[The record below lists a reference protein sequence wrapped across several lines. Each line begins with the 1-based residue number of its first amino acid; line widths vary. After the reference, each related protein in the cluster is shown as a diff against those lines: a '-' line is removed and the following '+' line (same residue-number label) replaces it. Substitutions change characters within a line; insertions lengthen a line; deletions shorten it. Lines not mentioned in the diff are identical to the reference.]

1 MVRFTDLNGYKKNLK
16 KKDDSQKEGKIP
28 ENKEPLSLRQVSSK
42 WEVKG
47 PDQTKISESRE
58 DLYETAVIY
67 MEDVLSNLRE
77 KGSFSFNEGF
87 RIIERIVSIR
97 EMQDAL
103 YIKALHFEK
112 GMKFLANHSV
122 NVAVYSI
129 KMASGLGLSREQQL
143 EIGIAG
149 LFHDVGMCK
158 VPEEIIYKKNKLT
171 DREFQIVK
179 KHPNFGYELLNHLVG
194 QYSYLAECALQE
206 HERIDG
212 SGYPKGLKG
221 DEVHEFARII
231 GLVDVY
237 EALTHSR
244 PQRERLLHFTAVKEI
259 IQSNKR
265 AFQRNHLKSL
275 LNIFSIFPINSYVKL
290 NSKAIGKV
298 IETHQEHPMR
308 PKLQIIYDS
317 HGKPLFTERI
327 VNLPE
332 NPLLYV
338 VEPVSEEELE
348 KLPKVN

>member
-1 MVRFTDLNGYKKNLK
+1 MVRFTDLNGYKKNLT
-16 KKDDSQKEGKIP
+16 KKDDSQKKGEIP
-28 ENKEPLSLRQVSSK
+28 ENKEPLSLRQVSYK
-42 WEVKG
+42 GGVKG
-47 PDQTKISESRE
+47 PDETKIGESRE
-58 DLYETAVIY
+58 DIYETAVIY
-67 MEDVLSNLRE
+67 MEDVLSKLKE
-77 KGSFSFNEGF
+77 KGSFSCNEGF
-87 RIIERIVSIR
+87 RIIEKIVGTR
-97 EMQDAL
+97 EMQDSL

-112 GMKFLANHSV
+112 ALKFLANHSV

-129 KMASGLGLSREQQL
+129 KMASGLGFSREQQL

-158 VPEEIIYKKNKLT
+158 VPEEIIYKKARLS
-171 DREFQIVK
+171 DREFQIVQ

-194 QYSYLAECALQE
+194 QYSFLAECALQE

-244 PQRERLLHFTAVKEI
+244 PQRGRLLHFDAVKEI
-259 IQSNKR
+259 IQTNKR

-275 LNIFSIFPINSYVKL
+275 LNIFSIFPLHSYVKL
-290 NSKAIGKV
+290 NSKAIGMV
-298 IETHQEHPMR
+298 IETHQEHPLR

-317 HGKPLFTERI
+317 HGKPLFPERI
-327 VNLPE
+327 LNLPE
-332 NPLLYV
+332 NPLLYI
-338 VEPVSEEELE
+338 VESISEKELE
-348 KLPKVN
+348 KLTTDE